1 MIGSPDNP
9 GIMFRSLNDLYNK
22 IEKQKIIKDFIIKV
36 SYLEIYNENI
46 KDLLSA
52 DDRNLELRE
61 DPIRGVIV
69 NAITEVLVNS
79 TNEILQLLK
88 VGNKNRTK
96 EST

>member
-79 TNEILQLLK
+79 TNEIL
-88 VGNKNRTK
+88 
-96 EST
+96 